1 MVVHRRDLQHP
12 FLPIDILHV
21 TVILGRTSVQ
31 PVGIGFQVAFTALI
45 GVDFELQLHEFVGIH
60 QVHAVGGVLQAERA
74 LVAHLRTPGMAA
86 ARGDHDYAVRTPGS
100 VDRRG
105 RSVLQHVDRHDVR
118 GIQRRGVETFERKSI
133 DHVERRTVLRQGVLA
148 ADDDVDRRAG
158 FAFAR
163 SDLHAGDTSCKR
175 LVERT
180 YGGFLHLFGVDRG
193 DRSGQIDATHIAVA
207 HDDHLVDLAGIL
219 GERHV
224 EHGALADA
232 QLLRDVSQHGE
243 DQFGVIVF
251 DPDRVFAFGVRRRAA
266 LRSLFEDRNADQRR
280 ARSVLDMAG
289 HLPALLGIGPE
300 APACRHEPQAQGP
313 YDRHTQ
319 SAPSGGAGPMK

>member
-1 MVVHRRDLQHP
+1 MTD
-12 FLPIDILHV
+12 
-21 TVILGRTSVQ
+21 
-31 PVGIGFQVAFTALI
+31 AAKALI
-45 GVDFELQLHEFVGIH
+45 IQNGYDPAYGARPLKRYLQS
-60 QVHAVGGVLQAERA
+60 HAETLIA
-74 LVAHLRTPGMAA
+74 RTILSG
-86 ARGDHDYAVRTPGS
+86 
-100 VDRRG
+100 
-105 RSVLQHVDRHDVR
+105 
-118 GIQRRGVETFERKSI
+118 
-133 DHVERRTVLRQGVLA
+133 
-148 ADDDVDRRAG
+148 
-158 FAFAR
+158 
-163 SDLHAGDTSCKR
+163 DLHAGDTSCKR